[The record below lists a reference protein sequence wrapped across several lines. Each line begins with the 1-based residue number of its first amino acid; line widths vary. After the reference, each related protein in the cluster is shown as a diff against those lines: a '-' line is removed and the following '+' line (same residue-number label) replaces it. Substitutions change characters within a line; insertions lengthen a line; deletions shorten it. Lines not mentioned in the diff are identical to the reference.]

1 MEATQVTTR
10 FITLEDVVSAI
21 TELEARHAARR
32 DRRGVFATVYALM
45 SQEMK
50 RRIED
55 GAFRDSDWVRR
66 YTIAFA
72 NLYRAAHDDFESGR
86 AVPKAWTIAFETARG
101 GVALVTQDLLLGIN
115 AHINH
120 DLALAL
126 DEVSIE
132 PDRDARRADHSAV
145 NEVLQAL
152 TEEVGHRVSDLYAR
166 GLAGVDA
173 CAGTLDEAVSNFSLA
188 VARAGAWESAVALA
202 NARADIERRT
212 IRRMLDLRSA
222 AMARLILAPNLNPV
236 LLAKCRLVE
245 QSAWWE
251 LLSAVRAAAHPE
263 ARSR

>member
-1 MEATQVTTR
+1 MITRLAT
-10 FITLEDVVSAI
+10 LDDVIGAL
-21 TELEARHAARR
+21 TALEAQHTARR
-32 DRRGVFATVYALM
+32 DRRAVFVTVYTLM

-50 RRIED
+50 RRIER
-55 GAFRDSDWVRR
+55 GAFRDNEWVRS

-72 NLYRAAHDDFESGR
+72 NLYLRGARRFRQRSCRAQGMDDR
-86 AVPKAWTIAFETARG
+86 LRDARG
-101 GVALVTQDLLLGIN
+101 GDALVTQDLLLGIN

-132 PDRDARRADHSAV
+132 PDRAARLAHHSTV

-152 TEEVGHRVSDLYAR
+152 TDEVGRRVSDLYAR

-173 CAGTLDEAVSNFSLA
+173 CAGTLDEAVSNFSMA

-202 NARADIERRT
+202 NARGDVERRV

-222 AMARLILAPNLNPV
+222 VMARLILAPNLNPV
-236 LLAKCRLVE
+236 LLAKCRGVE

-251 LLSAVRAAAHPE
+251 LLSA
-263 ARSR
+263 ARTAVHTETRSA